1 MRLLGLFDA
10 TFWVAML
17 LHVFGCSWFADTKYG
32 LRFAHCRWIPPT
44 VHPDVGRIDV
54 ADCLFGVMQTDDCCY
69 QSRCFLL
76 THPHVTEVSS
86 LTGHNLKRCGTGMHA
101 IIKCGLGTSCVLLHN
116 LDGDRH
122 CDESSI
128 PHTSHTRGGHNVV
141 IAFPT
146 LTRSLA
152 ICTYGTTPRSTH
164 AAPRYATR
172 LHRESPRWVTPSL
185 LFIDRLLWEPKPG
198 VWVPTLIQVTTRVV
212 ATSRSY
218 TLFTGVFLNPIISI
232 IVL

>member
-1 MRLLGLFDA
+1 
-10 TFWVAML
+10 
-17 LHVFGCSWFADTKYG
+17 
-32 LRFAHCRWIPPT
+32 
-44 VHPDVGRIDV
+44 
-54 ADCLFGVMQTDDCCY
+54 MQTDDCCY
-69 QSRCFLL
+69 QSSCFLL

-101 IIKCGLGTSCVLLHN
+101 IIECGLGTSCVLLHN

-198 VWVPTLIQVTTRVV
+198 VWVPTLLQVTTRVV

-218 TLFTGVFLNPIISI
+218 TLFTGVFFNPIISSTLI
-232 IVL
+232 NCILYDSTIDSMRPPRHERHRSYPPTPLPQPPRCPFPAS